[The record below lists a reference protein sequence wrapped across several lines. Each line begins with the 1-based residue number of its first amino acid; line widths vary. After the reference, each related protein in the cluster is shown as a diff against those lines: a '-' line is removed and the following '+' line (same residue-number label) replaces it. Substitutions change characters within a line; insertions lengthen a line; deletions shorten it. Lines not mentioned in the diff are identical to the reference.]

1 MTGGK
6 KPCSQTEYAVL
17 PSSFFLTHTSGNF
30 EQNLRILLII
40 ALQETTTNLLEKA

>member
-6 KPCSQTEYAVL
+6 SPCSQTEYTLL
-17 PSSFFLTHTSGNF
+17 PSSFFVTHTSGNF
-30 EQNLRILLII
+30 EQNLRILLNR